1 MSAGPLRGYLDTR
14 EELAEVGWHV
24 GDERTLSDRM
34 DEAIIELADPLPDG
48 TVVVA
53 IGGYGRQVMALHSD
67 VDLLFLHADEI
78 EADVEQRVL
87 RPLWDAKLKVGHLSN
102 TPEAARVF
110 AGTRLDA
117 ISTFLTARP
126 IIGNETVFERFWKLF
141 IGLLEKEHAQIVTM
155 LAAEERARRE
165 AAPYRLMAA
174 DLKTGRGGIRSIDLL
189 DWRRR
194 LFSLQQ
200 APTSSPEI
208 EQRLRAEMTRARSAL
223 QAAAGRLHD
232 TYDFDLRERAASYLD
247 LDVPELGRLIL
258 SLQRETEER
267 VDADWPEVRLSKQLE
282 TKLVDIHQIASR
294 ADLTTH
300 ATDAAITSVFPAWMR
315 LRDTPHIAP
324 FHRYPVGEHS
334 LACLDEVSRLLE
346 HSDDAL
352 VTEAVAAI
360 TSPDTVRWAA
370 LAHDVG
376 KGISEPHAREGARLV
391 SESHLASVVDEPELL
406 VILVE
411 HHLLLADLATK
422 YDIDDPGVV
431 SWVAD
436 RCRDGASL
444 AALYLLTVADSLAT
458 GEDTWNEWRSELVR
472 RAYRRVERE
481 LRGRSLPE
489 EAQLEVLADRVAAV
503 APDRPMDAIRRH
515 LAGFGSVYR
524 RGHSPEEIARHIEL
538 ASGARHP
545 GEIRIGVD
553 PGNPATMIVI
563 TEDRPGL
570 LLTVSGVLA
579 LNRMSITDAR
589 FATRSDGLVFDTFD
603 IVNDNRSSI
612 DQATLESIASVMT
625 KAIRGGLDLEQAVHS
640 KREAYRPV
648 EQRGFR
654 SSVSVEPEGVG
665 AGRITIECPDRI
677 GLIFDLGRVFQEY
690 RMPIK
695 RARVDTRAAIAY
707 DVFWV
712 DRLPADRDQL
722 ERDILEA
729 LEGPTTG

>member
-1 MSAGPLRGYLDTR
+1 MNAAPLNGYLDTR
-14 EELAEVGWHV
+14 EELAEVGWQL
-24 GDERTLSDRM
+24 GDEQVLSDLM

-53 IGGYGRQVMALHSD
+53 IGGYGRRVMALHSD
-67 VDLLFLHADEI
+67 VDLLFLHAGEI
-78 EADVEQRVL
+78 QADVEQRVL

-126 IIGNETVFERFWKLF
+126 VLGTAAVFERFWNLF

-155 LAAEERARRE
+155 LAAEERARRD

-200 APTSSPEI
+200 APTSPPEI
-208 EQRLRAEMTRARSAL
+208 EQHLRSEMTRARSAI

-232 TYDFDLRERAASYLD
+232 TYDFDLRERAASYLGM
-247 LDVPELGRLIL
+247 DVPGLGRRIL
-258 SLQRETEER
+258 RLQRETEER
-267 VDADWPEVRLSKQLE
+267 VDADWPEVRLSRQLE
-282 TKLVDIHQIASR
+282 AKQADIHQIANR
-294 ADLTTH
+294 AHLTAQ
-300 ATDAAITSVFPAWMR
+300 ATDAAITSVLPAWER
-315 LRDTPHIAP
+315 LRDTPHLAP

-334 LACLDEVSRLLE
+334 LACLDEVERLLE
-346 HSDDAL
+346 HSEDAL
-352 VTEAVAAI
+352 VTEAVTTI
-360 TSPDTVRWAA
+360 TAPDSLRWAA

-376 KGISEPHAREGARLV
+376 KGMFGPHAREGARLIA
-391 SESHLASVVDEPELL
+391 ESDLGSVVEDPDLL
-406 VILVE
+406 VFLVE
-411 HHLLLADLATK
+411 HHLLLSDLATK
-422 YDIDDPGVV
+422 YDIDDANVV

-436 RCRDGASL
+436 RCQDGAAL
-444 AALYLLTVADSLAT
+444 AALYLLTIADSLAT

-472 RAYRRVERE
+472 RAYRRIERE
-481 LRGRSLPE
+481 LRSRSMPV
-489 EAQLEVLADRVAAV
+489 EAQVEVLADRVAAV
-503 APDRPMDAIRRH
+503 APDRPMSVIRRH

-524 RGHSPEEIARHIEL
+524 RGHSPEEIAHHIEL
-538 ASGARHP
+538 SSNPRHP
-545 GEIRIGVD
+545 GDIQIDVD

-589 FATRSDGLVFDTFD
+589 FATRSDGLVFDSFD
-603 IVNDNRSSI
+603 IVNDDRSTI
-612 DQATLESIASVMT
+612 DRATLESIASEMA
-625 KAIRGGLDLEQAVHS
+625 KAIRGGMDFEQAVHT

-648 EQRGFR
+648 EQQGFR

-665 AGRITIECPDRI
+665 GGRITIESPDRI
-677 GLIFDLGRVFQEY
+677 GLIFDLGRVFQRY

-695 RARVDTRAAIAY
+695 RARVDTRAGVAY

-712 DRLPADRDQL
+712 DRLPSDREEL
-722 ERDILEA
+722 ERHILGV
-729 LEGPTTG
+729 LEGERPI

>member
-1 MSAGPLRGYLDTR
+1 MSAAPLSGYLETR
-14 EELAEVGWHV
+14 NELAENGWQP
-24 GDERTLSDRM
+24 GDEQRLSDRV
-34 DEAIIELADPLPDG
+34 DEAIVELAEPLPNG

-53 IGGYGRQVMALHSD
+53 IGGYGRRVMALHSD

-78 EADVEQRVL
+78 QADVEQRVL

-126 IIGNETVFERFWKLF
+126 VVGTAVVFERFWKLF
-141 IGLLEKEHAQIVTM
+141 IGLLEKEHAQIVSM

-165 AAPYRLMAA
+165 AAPYRLMAT

-194 LFSLQQ
+194 LFTLQH
-200 APTSSPEI
+200 APTSPPET
-208 EQRLRAEMTRARSAL
+208 EERLRAEMTRARSAI

-232 TYDFDLRERAASYLD
+232 TYDFDLRERAAAYLGM
-247 LDVPELGRLIL
+247 DVPELGRLIL

-267 VDADWPEVRLSKQLE
+267 VDTDWPEVRLSKRLE
-282 TKLVDIHQIASR
+282 ARQVVIQQIVDR
-294 ADLTTH
+294 ADLTTQ
-300 ATDAAITSVFPAWMR
+300 ATDAAITSVLPPWAR
-315 LRDTPHIAP
+315 LRDTPHVAP

-334 LACLDEVSRLLE
+334 LACLDEASRLLE
-346 HSDDAL
+346 QSEDAL
-352 VTEAVAAI
+352 VTEAAAAI
-360 TSPDTVRWAA
+360 TSPDTLLWAA

-376 KGISEPHAREGARLV
+376 KGVSEPHAREGAKLIA
-391 SESHLASVVDEPELL
+391 ESSLPSMVEDPELL
-406 VILVE
+406 VFLVE

-422 YDIDDPGVV
+422 FDIDDPGVV

-436 RCRDGASL
+436 RCRDRHWL
-444 AALYLLTVADSLAT
+444 AALYLLTIADSLAT
-458 GEDTWNEWRSELVR
+458 GEDTWSEWRSELVR

-481 LRGRSLPE
+481 LRGRSMPE
-489 EAQLEVLADRVAAV
+489 EAQVEVLADRIAAV
-503 APDRPMDAIRRH
+503 APGRAMEVIRRH

-524 RGHSPEEIARHIEL
+524 RGHSPEEIAHHIDL
-538 ASGARHP
+538 AVRPRHP
-545 GEIRIGVD
+545 GEIRIDVE
-553 PGNPATMIVI
+553 PGNPATIIVI

-570 LLTVSGVLA
+570 LLTVSGILA

-589 FATRSDGLVFDTFD
+589 FATRSDRLVFDSFD
-603 IVNDNRSSI
+603 IINDGRTTI
-612 DQATLESIASVMT
+612 DEATLESIGSEMS
-625 KAIRGGLDLEQAVHS
+625 KAIRGGFDLEQAVHT

-648 EQRGFR
+648 EQQGFR

-665 AGRITIECPDRI
+665 AGKITIESPDRI
-677 GLIFDLGRVFQEY
+677 GLIFDLGRVFQQY

-695 RARVDTRAAIAY
+695 RARVDTRAGVAY

-712 DRLPADRDQL
+712 DRLPSNREQL
-722 ERDILEA
+722 ERDILDV
-729 LEGPTTG
+729 LEGGR